1 MKIHLMEP
9 YRSAF
14 IAESIKESLIE
25 VIPAEAVSESQG
37 VKKCGTPKLISE
49 ALQLAILASDI
60 SMVWTEV
67 GSTPKE
73 QGMPYMKVSGIE
85 HLGVINLIGEY
96 PPEIA
101 QKEKTRWKDLANLN
115 ELWTFEKEEIDAFS
129 SVILSQLEKRGKP
142 IHWSLYRL
150 LRAVRLGENKAIPII
165 LSSVPHSLAKEAKVI
180 LDLEPRIMHE
190 FELPII
196 MTLQELMLTME
207 TAYKNGAKIAG
218 TSFERI
224 QQQNLAIN
232 QIDHIWG
239 IVVEELVGESIHFP
253 VPTSIQDVIKLRN
266 KDEIVDF
273 RNFLNPFVDSVL
285 NTDEESFKRL
295 RKNIKQCIKAFRKF
309 PKTKKLA
316 RWTGYASVGIGVIEA
331 AAGFTGVSIG
341 TGLISYGLENLAKK
355 WKNQSSWIYL
365 AND

>member
-25 VIPAEAVSESQG
+25 VIPAEAASVCQG
-37 VKKCGTPKLISE
+37 VKTCGTPKLISE
-49 ALQLAILASDI
+49 TLQLAILASDI

-73 QGMPYMKVSGIE
+73 QGMPYMKVSGLE
-85 HLGVINLIGEY
+85 HLGVIDLIGDY
-96 PPEIA
+96 PTEIA
-101 QKEKTRWKDLANLN
+101 LKEKTRWKDLANLN
-115 ELWTFEKEEIDAFS
+115 ELWSFEKEEIDAFS
-129 SVILSQLEKRGKP
+129 SIILSQMEKRGKP

-150 LRAVRLGENKAIPII
+150 LRAVRLGEDKAIPII
-165 LSSVPHSLAKEAKVI
+165 LSAVPQYLTKEAKVI
-180 LDLEPRIMHE
+180 LELKPRIMHE

-196 MTLQELMLTME
+196 MTLQELRLTLE
-207 TAYKNGAKIAG
+207 TAYKKGSKIAG

-224 QQQNLAIN
+224 QQQNLPIN

-239 IVVEELVGESIHFP
+239 IVVEELVGESIQFP
-253 VPTSIQDVIKLRN
+253 IPNSIKDVINLRN
-266 KDEIVDF
+266 KNEIVDF
-273 RNFLNPFVDSVL
+273 RSFLNPFVDSVL
-285 NTDEESFKRL
+285 NSDEESYKRL
-295 RKNIKQCIKAFRKF
+295 RRNIKQCIKAFRRF
-309 PKTKKLA
+309 PNTKKLA

-331 AAGFTGVSIG
+331 AVGFTGVSIG
-341 TGLISYGLENLAKK
+341 TGLISYGLENLAEK
-355 WKNQSSWIYL
+355 WKNKSSWIYL